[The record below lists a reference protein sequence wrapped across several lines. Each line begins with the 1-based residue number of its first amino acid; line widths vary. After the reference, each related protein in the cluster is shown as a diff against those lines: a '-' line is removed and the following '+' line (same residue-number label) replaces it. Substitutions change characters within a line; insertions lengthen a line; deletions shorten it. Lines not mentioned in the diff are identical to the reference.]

1 MLSQKVTQR
10 PGWNHEIAIGW
21 RSKNKLLTQNEGDFY
36 EWLKNPYY
44 IIITI
49 NNQKNRKIAN

>member
-21 RSKNKLLTQNEGDFY
+21 RSKNFEVQENYKMVKYTYRVHLV
-36 EWLKNPYY
+36 
-44 IIITI
+44 
-49 NNQKNRKIAN
+49 KI